1 MIKRTFQEVAHMLG
15 VSIKEVEYS
24 QIKISGVSI
33 NSKTIEAGNLFI
45 PLKGEKRDGHEFVKM
60 AFENGAAASLWQ
72 KDYPNPPKGYPLIF
86 VEDTLRALQELAKAY
101 RNELNLKVVGI
112 TGSNGKTTTK
122 DITAAILASQY
133 KVQKTIGNFNNE
145 IGLPL
150 SILQLEED
158 TEIAVLEMGMNRFG
172 EIHLLSNIARPDV
185 AVITNIGDAHLQELG
200 SRYGISKAKL
210 EILNGLKDGGLFVFN
225 GDEPLLLNQIKT
237 LNGEGKWRVKTF
249 GRETSNDLFPT
260 SIQVTTNGM
269 LFTINEYNDTLL
281 LPILGEYNVLNALS
295 AIHVALEFL
304 IPFSK
309 IKKSLHTISLSNM
322 RMELIDGM
330 NGSKILNDA
339 YNASPTSM
347 KAVID
352 LAGKLEGYKRKILVL
367 GDMLELGES
376 EIQLHEEIG
385 ESINP
390 NDFNYLF
397 TFGKLAESI
406 ANAARNKWTDKNVF
420 SFQDKSQL
428 IKELKEIVN
437 EGDLIVVKGSRGMKL
452 EEVAY
457 ALAHQ

>member
-45 PLKGEKRDGHEFVKM
+45 PLKGENRDGHEFVKM

-72 KDYPNPPKGYPLIF
+72 KDYPNPPEGYPLIF

-295 AIHVALEFL
+295 AIHVALEFQ

-376 EIQLHEEIG
+376 EIQLHEKIG